1 MIEDRY
7 GAQDGVWRCA
17 HGYEKGRLD
26 CYAEVHRGSRYRTV
40 YARTPAPPAAPRF
53 STITTQ
59 AWDRQWRVLPTGAT
73 GPIRLVR
80 LNASARAFDWGWLMS
95 AVLSDYED
103 KALPRIEN
111 SVDGGSKGM
120 PRAIF
125 WFRCAAEGRVVTCRN
140 RLGDELRLAFRAAA
154 ASGQG

>member
-1 MIEDRY
+1 
-7 GAQDGVWRCA
+7 
-17 HGYEKGRLD
+17 
-26 CYAEVHRGSRYRTV
+26 
-40 YARTPAPPAAPRF
+40 
-53 STITTQ
+53 
-59 AWDRQWRVLPTGAT
+59 
-73 GPIRLVR
+73 
-80 LNASARAFDWGWLMS
+80 RAFDWGWLMS

-140 RLGDELRLAFRAAA
+140 RLGDELRLA
-154 ASGQG
+154 SGQQQLLARADQRTAQVIAVRDLPDSVARVARVVPDGDRPERVAWFHRVEHGRPCAL